1 MEILTRHLDFGDTIP
16 LAEHAL
22 QRAKVVPIL
31 GPILLS
37 IFDLLLSLF
46 SRIIQLY
53 ILDHLVCIELIV
65 KVILRSHGS
74 IMLFSKVDYR
84 AGRLSPLVDRL
95 VVE

>member
-1 MEILTRHLDFGDTIP
+1 M
-16 LAEHAL
+16 
-22 QRAKVVPIL
+22 PIL
-31 GPILLS
+31 GPVLLS
-37 IFDLLLSLF
+37 VLDLLLSFL

-74 IMLFSKVDYR
+74 IMLFSKVYHR

-95 VVE
+95 AVE

>member
-1 MEILTRHLDFGDTIP
+1 MEILTRHLDFGDTFP

-31 GPILLS
+31 GPVLLS

-74 IMLFSKVDYR
+74 IMLFSKVYHR
-84 AGRLSPLVDRL
+84 TGRLSPLLDRL
-95 VVE
+95 AVE